1 MSIAVIETHD
11 LEAMIRETIR
21 SELDARERPRE
32 IMTRAQLSEYT
43 GWSLS
48 TIRRKMKNGLPHFG
62 GEGEHPRF
70 RRAAVDNWLTEQES
84 YL

>member
-1 MSIAVIETHD
+1 MSIAVIDVHD
-11 LEAMIRETIR
+11 LEEIIRDAVR
-21 SELDARERPRE
+21 KELDAREAPGE
-32 IMTRAQLSEYT
+32 IMTRKQLAEFT

-48 TIRRKMKNGLPHFG
+48 TIRRKMDQGLPYFG

-70 RRAAVDNWLTEQES
+70 LRAEVQKWLTEKQS